1 MRQYYITTD
10 GSTKQGPIDEIVLR
24 ANFAQGAYPP
34 TTMVWTEGMVN
45 WTPINVLFEITPSS
59 MPNNAY
65 GSYNNNT
72 GTYDT
77 SAYGNPISALRYF
90 FKHYTDFSGRAT
102 RYEFWMTQLG
112 LFIVSIVVLIPGS
125 ILGVLLAA
133 SGYDEIAIIPLVL
146 LLCILCI
153 VTSIP
158 ALALCW
164 RRLHDSGKS
173 GALYFLHFIPYIG
186 GLILLVFFLLDS
198 ERGTNKYGPSEKY
211 PH

>member
-77 SAYGNPISALRYF
+77 SAYGNPYRPYAI
-90 FKHYTDFSGRAT
+90 FSNTIPILAD
-102 RYEFWMTQLG
+102 G
-112 LFIVSIVVLIPGS
+112 LHVMN
-125 ILGVLLAA
+125 
-133 SGYDEIAIIPLVL
+133 
-146 LLCILCI
+146 
-153 VTSIP
+153 
-158 ALALCW
+158 
-164 RRLHDSGKS
+164 
-173 GALYFLHFIPYIG
+173 IG
-186 GLILLVFFLLDS
+186 
-198 ERGTNKYGPSEKY
+198 
-211 PH
+211 

>member
-45 WTPINVLFEITPSS
+45 WTPINVLFDITPSNT
-59 MPNNAY
+59 PNSAY

-90 FKHYTDFSGRAT
+90 FKHYTDFSGR
-102 RYEFWMTQLG
+102 
-112 LFIVSIVVLIPGS
+112 
-125 ILGVLLAA
+125 
-133 SGYDEIAIIPLVL
+133 
-146 LLCILCI
+146 
-153 VTSIP
+153 
-158 ALALCW
+158 
-164 RRLHDSGKS
+164 LHVMN
-173 GALYFLHFIPYIG
+173 IG
-186 GLILLVFFLLDS
+186 
-198 ERGTNKYGPSEKY
+198 
-211 PH
+211 